1 VKAARSVC
9 KNPLESLSLQ
19 QESSSGGIESWKV
32 QRKDEGRSHLAETKL
47 RRKGCQV
54 IWPGVFENL
63 NGWLSFSEGETP
75 IFRGPLDPVDQRG
88 G

>member
-47 RRKGCQV
+47 RRKDAKLFGQ
-54 IWPGVFENL
+54 ESL
-63 NGWLSFSEGETP
+63 RT
-75 IFRGPLDPVDQRG
+75 
-88 G
+88 

>member
-1 VKAARSVC
+1 MRVEVTSQK
-9 KNPLESLSLQ
+9 P
-19 QESSSGGIESWKV
+19 SSGG
-32 QRKDEGRSHLAETKL
+32 
-47 RRKGCQV
+47 RRQV

-63 NGWLSFSEGETP
+63 NGRLSFSEGETQ